1 MFDHDVFWIAGIGVL
16 NLAVAVELIASSMVP
31 RLRDRS
37 LVLARAAAVVLLVIA
52 AAAGAWRLQ
61 DVARR
66 STDPPAE
73 ARAARAVADDLL
85 AFMDREHVARPMVR
99 IDQDA
104 WGIAAGAILELQKH
118 KRFVS
123 VEDDWVVMFTPVFA
137 RTGGEDAVVTIAA
150 PPEHVRLAGRGVP
163 MLAAHEPVYIH
174 VERP

>member
-1 MFDHDVFWIAGIGVL
+1 M
-16 NLAVAVELIASSMVP
+16 
-31 RLRDRS
+31 
-37 LVLARAAAVVLLVIA
+37 IA

-85 AFMDREHVARPMVR
+85 AYMDREQVARPIVR

-150 PPEHVRLAGRGVP
+150 PPEHVRLAGRGVRL
-163 MLAAHEPVYIH
+163 LAAHDPVYVH